1 MREDDWAGIFKREFI
16 SQGVKDEL
24 LSYRVNDCEVV
35 EIILYEK
42 FRNTRDVYLKLM
54 NMKQWW

>member
-1 MREDDWAGIFKREFI
+1 MREDGWAGIFKREVI

-24 LSYRVNDCEVV
+24 LSYRVNACEVV

-54 NMKQWW
+54 NMKQ